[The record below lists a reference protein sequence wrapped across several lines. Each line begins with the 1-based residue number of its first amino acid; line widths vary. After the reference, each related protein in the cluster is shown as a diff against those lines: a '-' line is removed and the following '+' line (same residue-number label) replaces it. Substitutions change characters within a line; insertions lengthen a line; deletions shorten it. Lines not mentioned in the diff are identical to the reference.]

1 MKEPDQ
7 FESNDYNGQA
17 DKDGI
22 YRERLVVIRLEWRPA
37 LMLCAYPAPVRLCIN
52 EVSR

>member
-1 MKEPDQ
+1 MREPDQ

-22 YRERLVVIRLEWRPA
+22 YKERPVVARLE
-37 LMLCAYPAPVRLCIN
+37 
-52 EVSR
+52 

>member
-17 DKDGI
+17 NKDGI
-22 YRERLVVIRLEWRPA
+22 YGERLIVIRLEWRPA
-37 LMLCAYPAPVRLCIN
+37 LMLCAYLAHVRLC
-52 EVSR
+52 